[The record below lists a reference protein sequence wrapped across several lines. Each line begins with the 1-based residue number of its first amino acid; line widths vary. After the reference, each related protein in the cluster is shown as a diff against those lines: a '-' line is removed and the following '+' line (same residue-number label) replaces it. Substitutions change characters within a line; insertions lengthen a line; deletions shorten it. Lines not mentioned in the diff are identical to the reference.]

1 MCVRGTVFRL
11 RAPVRGCSVGAVA
24 STEAPTRPRVRGE
37 SHDRALIDAVAGTTV
52 YINPAFVVSLRP
64 DPAEPDAVSIVKLS
78 DGETVR
84 IRGDH
89 GEAAD
94 ELRQASA

>member
-1 MCVRGTVFRL
+1 M
-11 RAPVRGCSVGAVA
+11 
-24 STEAPTRPRVRGE
+24 
-37 SHDRALIDAVAGTTV
+37 

>member
-1 MCVRGTVFRL
+1 MIVPF
-11 RAPVRGCSVGAVA
+11 
-24 STEAPTRPRVRGE
+24 
-37 SHDRALIDAVAGTTV
+37 IDAVAGTTV

-78 DGETVR
+78 DGETLR

-89 GEAAD
+89 GEVADKLRRIAA
-94 ELRQASA
+94 